1 MSDTQL
7 EQALQLARGQ
17 LAPGGVLR
25 AAINLG
31 NTVLAQ
37 RGADNGE
44 LSGELSGV
52 SVDLA
57 RELAARLGVEV
68 QFVTFDAAGKV
79 FEALASNAWDVAFL
93 AIDPTRGEQI
103 AFTPPYVLIEGAYM
117 VREAS
122 PLRRSEQVDRSGVR
136 ITVGAGSAYDLY
148 LTRTLKEV
156 QIERYATAAEAFEVF
171 VTQGFD
177 AAAGV
182 RQVVSRYASTHEGLR
197 VLDDSFMTIRQAM
210 GVPKERADA
219 ASALAVFIEDMKA
232 NGSVADSLARS
243 GQTAAA
249 VAPPAAP

>member
-1 MSDTQL
+1 MGAAQL
-7 EQALQLARGQ
+7 EQLLQNAREQ

-37 RGADNGE
+37 RSAENGE
-44 LSGELSGV
+44 LGGV

-57 RELAARLGVEV
+57 RDLASRLGVEV
-68 QFVTFDAAGKV
+68 QFITYEAAGKV
-79 FEALASNAWDVAFL
+79 FDALAAHAWDVAFL

-103 AFTPPYVLIEGAYM
+103 AFTSPYVLIEGAYM
-117 VREAS
+117 VRDAS
-122 PLRRSEQVDRSGVR
+122 PIQRSEQVDRGGVHV
-136 ITVGAGSAYDLY
+136 TVGAGSAYDLY
-148 LTRTLKEV
+148 LTRTLKEA
-156 QIERYATAAEAFEVF
+156 QIERHATAVDAFEAF
-171 VTQGFD
+171 VTRGLD

-182 RQVVSRYASTHEGLR
+182 RQVVSRYALAHEGLR

-210 GVPKERADA
+210 GVPKDRTEA
-219 ASALAVFIEDMKA
+219 AAALTVFIEVMKA
-232 NGSVADSLARS
+232 QGRIADSLARS

>member
-1 MSDTQL
+1 MIDTQL
-7 EQALQLARGQ
+7 QQALLHAHEQ

-31 NTVLAQ
+31 NPVLAQ
-37 RGADNGE
+37 RSAE
-44 LSGELSGV
+44 TGELSGV

-57 RELAARLGVEV
+57 SDLATRLGVDV

-103 AFTPPYVLIEGAYM
+103 AFSPPYVLIEGAYM
-117 VREAS
+117 VREES
-122 PLRRSEQVDRSGVR
+122 RLQRSEQVDRSGVR

-148 LTRTLKEV
+148 LTRTLKEA
-156 QIERYATAAEAFEVF
+156 QIERYPSAADAFEAF
-171 VTQGFD
+171 VTQDLD

-182 RQVVSRYASTHEGLR
+182 RKVVSRYASAHAGLR
-197 VLDDSFMTIRQAM
+197 VLADSFMTIRQAM
-210 GVPKERADA
+210 GVPKHRTEAVA
-219 ASALAVFIEDMKA
+219 ALAVFIEEMKA
-232 NGSVADSLARS
+232 QGRIAASLVNS

-249 VAPPAAP
+249 VAPPETL

>member
-7 EQALQLARGQ
+7 RQARRQ
-17 LAPGGVLR
+17 LAPNGVLR

-37 RGADNGE
+37 RSGE
-44 LSGELSGV
+44 NGELSGV

-57 RELAARLGVEV
+57 RDLAMRLEVDV

-79 FEALASNAWDVAFL
+79 FEALARNEWDVAFL
-93 AIDPTRGEQI
+93 AIDPSRGEQI

-117 VREAS
+117 VRDTA
-122 PLRRSEQVDRSGVR
+122 PFRRSEQVDRSGVR
-136 ITVGAGSAYDLY
+136 LSVGAGSAYDLY
-148 LTRTLKEV
+148 LTRTLKEA
-156 QIERYATAAEAFEVF
+156 QIERHATAAHAFAAF
-171 VTQGFD
+171 VTHGLD

-182 RQVVSRYASTHEGLR
+182 RQVVTQYASTHEGLR

-210 GVPKERADA
+210 GVPKGRAEA
-219 ASALAVFIEDMKA
+219 AAALAVFIEEMKA
-232 NGSVADSLARS
+232 QGRIAASLARS

-249 VAPPAAP
+249 VAPPAIL

>member
-1 MSDTQL
+1 MSDVQL
-7 EQALQLARGQ
+7 QQALQLAREQ

-37 RGADNGE
+37 RHADN
-44 LSGELSGV
+44 GELSGV

-68 QFVTFDAAGKV
+68 RFVTFDAAGKV
-79 FEALASNAWDVAFL
+79 FEALASHAWDVAFL

-103 AFTPPYVLIEGAYM
+103 AFTPPYVLIEGGYM
-117 VREAS
+117 VRKES

-148 LTRTLKEV
+148 LTRTLQEA
-156 QIERYATAAEAFEVF
+156 QIERYATAAEAFASF
-171 VTQGFD
+171 MTQGFD

-210 GVPKERADA
+210 GVPKDRTEA

-249 VAPPAAP
+249 VAPPAAL

>member
-1 MSDTQL
+1 MSDAQFH
-7 EQALQLARGQ
+7 QALQSAREQ

-37 RGADNGE
+37 RRVDNGE
-44 LSGELSGV
+44 LSGI

-57 RELAARLGVEV
+57 RELAARLDVEV

-93 AIDPTRGEQI
+93 ATDPTRGEQI

-117 VREAS
+117 VREES
-122 PLRRSEQVDRSGVR
+122 RLQYSEQIDRAGAR
-136 ITVGAGSAYDLY
+136 ITVGAASAYDLY
-148 LTRTLKEV
+148 LTRTLKEA
-156 QIERYATAAEAFEVF
+156 QIERYATAAEAFEAF
-171 VTQGFD
+171 LTQGFD

-182 RQVVSRYASTHEGLR
+182 RQVVSRYVSTHEGLR

-210 GVPKERADA
+210 GVPKDRTEA
-219 ASALAVFIEDMKA
+219 ASALAVFVESMKEQ
-232 NGSVADSLARS
+232 GRIADSLARS
-243 GQTAAA
+243 GQTVAV
-249 VAPPAAP
+249 VAPPAAI

>member
-1 MSDTQL
+1 MSDAQL
-7 EQALQLARGQ
+7 QQALQQAREQ

-37 RGADNGE
+37 RSADN
-44 LSGELSGV
+44 GELSGV

-57 RELAARLGVEV
+57 RELARRLDAEV
-68 QFVTFDAAGKV
+68 QFVTFEAAGKV

-117 VREAS
+117 VRDAS
-122 PLRRSEQVDRSGVR
+122 RFVRSEQVDCSGVR

-148 LTRTLKEV
+148 LTRTLKEAR
-156 QIERYATAAEAFEVF
+156 IERHATAAEAFEAF
-171 VTQGFD
+171 VTQGCD

-182 RQVVSRYASTHEGLR
+182 RQVVSRYASTRGGLR

-210 GVPKERADA
+210 GVPKDRSEA
-219 ASALAVFIEDMKA
+219 APALAAFIEEMKVQG
-232 NGSVADSLARS
+232 NVVASLALS
-243 GQTAAA
+243 GQTAAV
-249 VAPPAAP
+249 VAPPAAR

>member
-1 MSDTQL
+1 MSDAQL
-7 EQALQLARGQ
+7 QQLLQQAREQ

-37 RGADNGE
+37 RSADNGE
-44 LSGELSGV
+44 LSGV
-52 SVDLA
+52 SVELA
-57 RELAARLGVEV
+57 RELAKRLGVEV
-68 QFVTFDAAGKV
+68 QFVTFEAAGKV
-79 FEALASNAWDVAFL
+79 FEALANNAWDVAFL

-117 VREAS
+117 VREES
-122 PLRRSEQVDRSGVR
+122 PLQRSEQVDRSGVR

-148 LTRTLKEV
+148 LTRTLKEA
-156 QIERYATAAEAFEVF
+156 QIERHATAAEAFEAF
-171 VTQGFD
+171 VTQGCD

-210 GVPKERADA
+210 GVPKDRFEA

-232 NGSVADSLARS
+232 QGNVAAALARS
-243 GQTAAA
+243 GQTAAV
-249 VAPPAAP
+249 VAPPAAL